1 MHRHAYTS
9 SLYAAG
15 SLLLLS
21 GVIHFI
27 VWQLEDSSWNG
38 PVSLRK
44 PILFGLSAGVTL
56 ISLGWVAGKTRRRM
70 GDGLF
75 LSSLAIAMVIEVGL
89 ITLQQWRGVPSHFN
103 RDTPLDAAILAGIDL
118 LIVFVMLGIFELTRR
133 SFGKLSADPDM
144 AFAIRG
150 GMVLLSFSCLLGIVL
165 VGWGNYQLAQGR
177 PPETF
182 GAAGVMKFPHGV
194 PMHAIQ
200 FLPVVAW
207 GMRRL
212 DVSQQVRSRSVILAF
227 SATCAFTLYSLLQTF
242 SGRAR
247 FEFWWCSAVVLA
259 IAITLLVPTLIRICF
274 ATGRALAKKFR
285 DLTLMRYPHGRFDL

>member
-1 MHRHAYTS
+1 M
-9 SLYAAG
+9 LYAAG
-15 SLLLLS
+15 GLLVLS
-21 GVIHFI
+21 GAIHLI
-27 VWQLEDSSWNG
+27 VWLVEGSSWNG

-44 PILFGLSAGVTL
+44 PILFGLSAGITL
-56 ISLGWVAGKTRRRM
+56 ISLGWVAGRMRRRM

-103 RDTPLDAAILAGIDL
+103 RETPLDAAILTCIDL
-118 LIVFVMLGIFELTRR
+118 LILFVTLGICELTRR
-133 SFGKLSADPDM
+133 SFGMLDADSDM
-144 AFAIRG
+144 AVAIRG
-150 GMVLLSFSCLLGIVL
+150 GMVLLSFSCLLGFVL
-165 VGWGNYQLAQGR
+165 VGWGNYQLALGR
-177 PPETF
+177 PPEIF
-182 GAAGVMKFPHGV
+182 SAAGVMKFPHGV

-212 DVSQQVRSRSVILAF
+212 GMSQQVRSRSVILAF
-227 SATCAFTLYSLLQTF
+227 LATCAFTLYSLLQTF

-259 IAITLLVPTLIRICF
+259 IAVTLLVPTLIRICF

-285 DLTLMRYPHGRFDL
+285 DLTLMRDSHGRFDL